1 MWVSWKTITFAS
13 CAYSSSSL
21 FFRRKEQGLCW
32 VSFLLFIKI
41 SSIMN
46 LISSITSYITALRWK
61 QIAQD
66 VLKIARIAV
75 KAMQQRSLTTNVA
88 ALTYTTVLSV
98 VPLLALILALG
109 RGFGLEQYIE
119 MQLRS
124 NLNVQENVIDQLM
137 GFANSYIARTQDD
150 MVIGVSFLFLL
161 FTLISLVNNIEEKFN
176 ALWGVTTSRGLFA
189 FSLSYLG
196 LIVFLIFSIFLL
208 SGVWLYVLKL
218 FDYLPQY
225 DLVQSSMPILLF
237 ILKWLLSSVVLGMMY
252 KFIPVVNVY
261 WRSIVVPAAL
271 AGFFFCLVQQFYIQG
286 QMFLSSYNAVY
297 GSFAVLPLLMVWVY
311 ATWIICLGG
320 VILCQTIQTSSE
332 DGALTAPR
340 LSTCQHDAVALGLM
354 RTIVRAF
361 LKEAPAY
368 TLTAL
373 ASETRLPLSV
383 VGSELRRLEEAGVL
397 YVTTESETEPSR
409 FKLDV
414 DIYQLTVADLLRRL
428 DHLGAKTDLPPLP
441 EEWAALARFRTHLDY
456 GEPGHLALKDLP

>member
-1 MWVSWKTITFAS
+1 
-13 CAYSSSSL
+13 
-21 FFRRKEQGLCW
+21 
-32 VSFLLFIKI
+32 
-41 SSIMN
+41 MN
-46 LISSITSYITALRWK
+46 LISSITYITALRWK
-61 QIAQD
+61 QVAQD

-75 KAMQQRSLTTNVA
+75 KAMQQRALTTNVA

-225 DLVQSSMPILLF
+225 DLAQSSMPMLL
-237 ILKWLLSSVVLGMMY
+237 
-252 KFIPVVNVY
+252 
-261 WRSIVVPAAL
+261 
-271 AGFFFCLVQQFYIQG
+271 
-286 QMFLSSYNAVY
+286 
-297 GSFAVLPLLMVWVY
+297 
-311 ATWIICLGG
+311 
-320 VILCQTIQTSSE
+320 
-332 DGALTAPR
+332 
-340 LSTCQHDAVALGLM
+340 
-354 RTIVRAF
+354 
-361 LKEAPAY
+361 
-368 TLTAL
+368 
-373 ASETRLPLSV
+373 
-383 VGSELRRLEEAGVL
+383 
-397 YVTTESETEPSR
+397 
-409 FKLDV
+409 
-414 DIYQLTVADLLRRL
+414 
-428 DHLGAKTDLPPLP
+428 
-441 EEWAALARFRTHLDY
+441 
-456 GEPGHLALKDLP
+456 